1 MIDPLQAR
9 RLRPGSREETGVT
22 DGAAEPSRQFR
33 AGRRVPRTTRAVA
46 DDIAEQ
52 IRSGRLAAGYR
63 LPPYLALAEAYHVSL
78 STVQR
83 AIALLQARGLVR
95 GRRGNGVYVTDDAQP

>member
-1 MIDPLQAR
+1 M
-9 RLRPGSREETGVT
+9 T

-33 AGRRVPRTTRAVA
+33 AGPRIPRSSRAVA
-46 DDIAEQ
+46 DDITEQ
-52 IRSGRLAAGYR
+52 IRSGRLAAGSR

-83 AIALLQARGLVR
+83 AIALLHGRGLVR
-95 GRRGNGVYVTDDAQP
+95 GRRGSGVYVKDDAQP